1 MSTDNKI
8 QHLQFIQN
16 VIARMSTTSAVIKGF
31 AITVTIGICTQIT
44 TDMMEDWGKFTLLLP
59 LLALMLLDAYYLY
72 LERNYRI
79 LYDEIREENLPADF
93 SMSLSNITK
102 ENYFSCIKSISV
114 CPFYIIIFLMCLI
127 IFKATS

>member
-31 AITVTIGICTQIT
+31 SITVTIGICTQIT
-44 TDMMEDWGKFTLLLP
+44 TDMMDDCAKFTLLLP
-59 LLALMLLDAYYLY
+59 LLALMLLDTYYLY

-79 LYDEIREENLPADF
+79 FYDEIREEKLPADF

-102 ENYFSCIKSISV
+102 ENYFNCLKSISIWL
-114 CPFYIIIFLMCLI
+114 FYAFVFLIHIILLN
-127 IFKATS
+127 ATS

>member
-79 LYDEIREENLPADF
+79 LYDEIREEKLPADF
-93 SMSLSNITK
+93 SMSLLNITK

>member
-16 VIARMSTTSAVIKGF
+16 VIARMSTTSAIIKGF

-44 TDMMEDWGKFTLLLP
+44 TDMMEDWAKFTLLLP
-59 LLALMLLDAYYLY
+59 LLALMLLDTYYLY

-79 LYDEIREENLPADF
+79 LYDEIREEKLPADF

-114 CPFYIIIFLMCLI
+114 CPFYIILFLMCLI

>member
-44 TDMMEDWGKFTLLLP
+44 TDMMED
-59 LLALMLLDAYYLY
+59 
-72 LERNYRI
+72 
-79 LYDEIREENLPADF
+79 
-93 SMSLSNITK
+93 
-102 ENYFSCIKSISV
+102 
-114 CPFYIIIFLMCLI
+114 
-127 IFKATS
+127 

>member
-1 MSTDNKI
+1 MSTDKKI

-16 VIARMSTTSAVIKGF
+16 VIARMSTTSAIIKGF

-44 TDMMEDWGKFTLLLP
+44 TDMMEDWGKFVLLLP
-59 LLALMLLDAYYLY
+59 LLALMLLDTYYLY

-79 LYDEIREENLPADF
+79 LYDEVREEKLPANF

-102 ENYFSCIKSISV
+102 ENYLNCLKSITIL
-114 CPFYIIIFLMCLI
+114 PFYIVIFLMCLI
-127 IFKATS
+127 IFNATS

>member
-79 LYDEIREENLPADF
+79 LYDEIREEKLPADF

-114 CPFYIIIFLMCLI
+114 CPFYIILFLMCLI

>member
-79 LYDEIREENLPADF
+79 LYDEIREEKLPADF

>member
-31 AITVTIGICTQIT
+31 AITVTIGISTQIT
-44 TDMMEDWGKFTLLLP
+44 TDMMDDWAKFTLLLP
-59 LLALMLLDAYYLY
+59 LLALMLLDTYYLY

-79 LYDEIREENLPADF
+79 LYDEIREEKLPADF
-93 SMSLSNITK
+93 SMSLLNITK

-114 CPFYIIIFLMCLI
+114 CPFYIIIFFMCLI

>member
-44 TDMMEDWGKFTLLLP
+44 TDKMEDWGKFTLLLP

-79 LYDEIREENLPADF
+79 LYDEIREEKLPADF

-102 ENYFSCIKSISV
+102 ENYFSCLKSISIWL
-114 CPFYIIIFLMCLI
+114 FYAFVFLMHI
-127 IFKATS
+127 ILLNATS